1 LGTRGERRLDVLALR
16 GYNADMKTIQKR
28 ATIYFDPDL
37 HRALRLKAAETD
49 QSVSDLVNRAVKLS
63 LAEDVEDLAA
73 FEARTHEPNLPF
85 EEVLKDLRLR
95 GKI

>member
-1 LGTRGERRLDVLALR
+1 
-16 GYNADMKTIQKR
+16 MKTSQKR

-63 LAEDVEDLAA
+63 LAEDLEDLAA
-73 FEARTHEPNLPF
+73 FAARAHEPNLPF
-85 EEVLKDLRLR
+85 EEVLQDLRQR

>member
-1 LGTRGERRLDVLALR
+1 M
-16 GYNADMKTIQKR
+16 NPSQKR
-28 ATIYFDPDL
+28 TTIYFDSDL

-63 LAEDVEDLAA
+63 LAEDMEDLAA
-73 FEARTHEPNLPF
+73 FEARQDEPNLPF
-85 EEVLKDLRLR
+85 EEVLKDLRQR

>member
-1 LGTRGERRLDVLALR
+1 METSL
-16 GYNADMKTIQKR
+16 KR
-28 ATIYFDPDL
+28 TTIYFDPDL

-49 QSVSDLVNRAVKLS
+49 QSVSDLVNRAVQLS

-73 FEARTHEPNLPF
+73 FETRQHEPNLPF
-85 EEVLKDLRLR
+85 EEVLKDLRQR

>member
-1 LGTRGERRLDVLALR
+1 
-16 GYNADMKTIQKR
+16 MKTSQKR

-63 LAEDVEDLAA
+63 LAEDMEDLAA
-73 FEARTHEPNLPF
+73 FEARQDEPSLPF
-85 EEVLKDLRLR
+85 KEVLKDLRQR